1 VPASVVI
8 VGGGLMG
15 LSTAWHLR
23 RADPGVRVSVLER
36 ARPGV
41 AASGASA
48 AGVRVMGRDPA
59 ERSLALASLAWWPD
73 LARELEGETG
83 YRRGGGLRVA
93 LDDEAWREVP
103 GWVAEQRA
111 AGVPVDA
118 IDASLA
124 LRLAPGL
131 ASGVRGGVFCALDG
145 QAEAMPTVQAFAGAA
160 RRLGARVNDGVG
172 AAAIVTER
180 GRVVAV
186 TRTDG
191 ARQPCDVVVVTAGVW
206 SAPLLAPLGVRLP
219 IETRAL
225 QMLLTEAA
233 PAALDPVIGAFGR
246 RLSLKQLDTGACLI
260 GGGWPAD
267 ITDQPA
273 NAWSLREDSVSASL
287 AVAREVHPSTGRCA
301 LVRPAL
307 RSSTMKPASRLS
319 IFWTYRVPFV
329 LSSLVALV
337 MSDWYLRR
345 MWSVSLACS
354 ASMFSMPRRTRVRA
368 QSSVSETE
376 GCFFSSMLRIERTM
390 RTIWSARWSLTSGTR
405 VRTISFSR
413 SSVG

>member
-8 VGGGLMG
+8 VGGGVMG

-36 ARPGV
+36 AQPGA

-59 ERSLALASLAWWPD
+59 ERSLALASLARWPD
-73 LARELEGETG
+73 LARELEAETG

-93 LDDEAWREVP
+93 LDDEAWQQVP
-103 GWVAEQRA
+103 TWVAEQRA
-111 AGVPVDA
+111 DGVPVDA

-131 ASGVRGGVFCALDG
+131 ASTVRGGVFCAMDG
-145 QAEAMPTVQAFAGAA
+145 QAEAMPTVQAFASAA
-160 RRLGARVNDGVG
+160 RRLGARVDDGVG
-172 AAAIVTER
+172 ALAVVTER

-191 ARQPCDVVVVTAGVW
+191 VRQPCDVVVATAGAW
-206 SAPLLAPLGVRLP
+206 SVPLLAPLGVRLP

-233 PAALDPVIGAFGR
+233 PAALDPVVGAFGR
-246 RLSLKQLDTGACLI
+246 RLSLKQLDTGAYLI

-273 NAWSLREDSVSASL
+273 NAWSLREESVSASL

-301 LVRPAL
+301 LVRGWAGLEAFMPDDL
-307 RSSTMKPASRLS
+307 PVLGP
-319 IFWTYRVPFV
+319 VPGIEG
-329 LSSLVALV
+329 LLVAVGFSGHGFALSPV
-337 MSDWYLRR
+337 VGEILARLALGRDTQVDVWRGLRLER
-345 MWSVSLACS
+345 FDS
-354 ASMFSMPRRTRVRA
+354 AAV
-368 QSSVSETE
+368 
-376 GCFFSSMLRIERTM
+376 
-390 RTIWSARWSLTSGTR
+390 AR
-405 VRTISFSR
+405 
-413 SSVG
+413 